1 MIRRLFNKRGGVP
14 VKAIIIIVIVVIIA
28 VVAFFLMNG
37 LGLGGNIGNG
47 TGNASVTSVQS
58 ESAVSEPVT
67 EELDY
72 IEVTVYE
79 NEYLYQNSKY
89 ELEELIDKL
98 IIDAENVKVK
108 ITDDNASKRAYNNLI
123 SALEEKNISYI
134 KSDV

>member
-72 IEVTVYE
+72 LEVTVSE